1 MVSCLP
7 INHLLQKEHINLI
20 HMLFIGIV
28 SGVVGGMGNL
38 GGIIFAIMFRYN
50 GSHYG
55 QSLWIIGV
63 ICIIGNMAVSW
74 IRPVPKS
81 QTV

>member
-1 MVSCLP
+1 
-7 INHLLQKEHINLI
+7 
-20 HMLFIGIV
+20 
-28 SGVVGGMGNL
+28 MGNL
-38 GGIIFAIMFRYN
+38 GGIIFAIIFRYN

-63 ICIIGNMAVSW
+63 ICIAGNMAVSW

-81 QTV
+81 QTVQS